1 MLYRFVSLHTERN
14 PIIWNVACSSIQFFG
29 LIHILDPTNCCASWD
44 TDNNEGISPIIYLRP
59 YRVRYI
65 NAEPASSAT
74 QYKAQENISKSESI
88 LFVYLVRKELQLS
101 KKKKTFICVWKH
113 WTLAQTMSWSGT
125 AAFCGFLEW
134 QPALSRGPIE
144 ACPSFWQIRSMMA
157 IYHVQ
162 WFTHTTL
169 SVTIR
174 KAAIHLGRN
183 YGKSINIWTGT
194 FFTSTSSKQF

>member
-1 MLYRFVSLHTERN
+1 M
-14 PIIWNVACSSIQFFG
+14 
-29 LIHILDPTNCCASWD
+29 
-44 TDNNEGISPIIYLRP
+44 
-59 YRVRYI
+59 
-65 NAEPASSAT
+65 
-74 QYKAQENISKSESI
+74 K
-88 LFVYLVRKELQLS
+88 VYLQLS
-101 KKKKTFICVWKH
+101 IYFLTESDILRQNLLAVQHNIKPSKTFQNQRAFYLFIWWEKSCSYPKKKKTFICVWKH